1 MDPTTLRITSD
12 LPVLPSSSFVG
23 DLDQDGWAEFVVAT
37 AGADGDTENGVAHV
51 FYGRSTFPAQLDVSD
66 AELTLTEFQGPVT
79 ALGDVNGDGHADFGF
94 FGKGATGTPG
104 RFDIFYGGAERPS
117 GQVAASSLESSLGS
131 GPPGSALAWISR
143 FTAAGDVNG
152 DGYDDMLAGGIYAG
166 ALILGRAEAFGQ
178 GSVVNASAAT
188 FVAAGGAPFSGA
200 VPARAGDLDAD
211 GYEDLLISNDE
222 SFTALYYG
230 RADTWSGQNEAVQ
243 PDAVFQGRSLRSM
256 GDWDA
261 DGYADL
267 GQFTTIVE
275 FTDFTRAEV
284 DTSTHQVGL
293 VYGGSVRA
301 QGSIEMYGPQTV
313 PGSKEPILL
322 TGPNDVFSG
331 GTHELAVGDVNGD
344 ERLDLVLGAARDPAE
359 PGSLAG
365 TGAVFLLPG
374 VVGPR
379 AAELLVDAD
388 DAVLRGQRRDW
399 MGLGVSANGDANG
412 DGYQDIL
419 IVHGG
424 SPDAFGPERAL
435 LVLGADNIR

>member
-1 MDPTTLRITSD
+1 
-12 LPVLPSSSFVG
+12 
-23 DLDQDGWAEFVVAT
+23 
-37 AGADGDTENGVAHV
+37 
-51 FYGRSTFPAQLDVSD
+51 
-66 AELTLTEFQGPVT
+66 
-79 ALGDVNGDGHADFGF
+79 
-94 FGKGATGTPG
+94 
-104 RFDIFYGGAERPS
+104 
-117 GQVAASSLESSLGS
+117 
-131 GPPGSALAWISR
+131 
-143 FTAAGDVNG
+143 
-152 DGYDDMLAGGIYAG
+152 
-166 ALILGRAEAFGQ
+166 
-178 GSVVNASAAT
+178 
-188 FVAAGGAPFSGA
+188 
-200 VPARAGDLDAD
+200 
-211 GYEDLLISNDE
+211 
-222 SFTALYYG
+222 
-230 RADTWSGQNEAVQ
+230 
-243 PDAVFQGRSLRSM
+243 M